1 MSDLP
6 FPPPGNLP
14 NSGIE
19 PESLAS
25 SALAGG
31 LFTTSATWETL
42 TSSLPLGKNS
52 FFFSPLHLLFC
63 VAPEQLTFCLLKLR
77 NQDPFF
83 SGAHRVVSK
92 FKRESR
98 CSKPGI

>member
-6 FPPPGNLP
+6 FPPPGDLP
-14 NSGIE
+14 NSGIK

-31 LFTTSATWETL
+31 FFATSAAWETL

-52 FFFSPLHLLFC
+52 FFFLTSPSASL
-63 VAPEQLTFCLLKLR
+63 
-77 NQDPFF
+77 
-83 SGAHRVVSK
+83 
-92 FKRESR
+92 
-98 CSKPGI
+98 CSPCATDFLSPKT

>member
-6 FPPPGNLP
+6 FLPPADLP

-31 LFTTSATWETL
+31 FFTTSATWETL

-63 VAPEQLTFCLLKLR
+63 VAPAQLTDFLS
-77 NQDPFF
+77 P
-83 SGAHRVVSK
+83 
-92 FKRESR
+92 ET
-98 CSKPGI
+98 